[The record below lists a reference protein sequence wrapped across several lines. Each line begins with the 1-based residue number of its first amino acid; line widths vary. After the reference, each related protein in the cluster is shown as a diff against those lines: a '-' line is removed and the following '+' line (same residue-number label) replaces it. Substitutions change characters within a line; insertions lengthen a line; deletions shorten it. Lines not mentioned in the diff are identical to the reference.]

1 MMDPIGILFG
11 AYLDS
16 VANMTH
22 RHVQESLGT
31 EIQAERIDYEGTL
44 VDFQY
49 QLWQVR
55 HPSVCASR
63 RGDLREFS
71 ACTIKA
77 QAMFRELC
85 DSLALTE
92 AGDWRVSKARNM
104 YCNAAVS
111 FRPTQASISAAEQSD
126 ELARARQ
133 RCNVAISAALGSGD
147 RKAIA
152 ERDKAC
158 AELAELQ
165 AARSRD

>member
-1 MMDPIGILFG
+1 MDPIGILFG

-16 VANMTH
+16 VANVTH
-22 RHVQESLGT
+22 RHLQESLGT
-31 EIQAERIDYEGTL
+31 EIQAERIDYQGTL

-55 HPSVCASR
+55 HPSVCASK

-71 ACTIKA
+71 ACTIQA

-85 DSLALTE
+85 DSLAPTE
-92 AGDWRVSKARNM
+92 ADDWRVAKTRNM
-104 YCNAAVS
+104 YCNAAVA
-111 FRPTQASISAAEQSD
+111 FEPTQASISVAEPSD

-147 RKAIA
+147 RMAIA

-165 AARSRD
+165 AAQNRD